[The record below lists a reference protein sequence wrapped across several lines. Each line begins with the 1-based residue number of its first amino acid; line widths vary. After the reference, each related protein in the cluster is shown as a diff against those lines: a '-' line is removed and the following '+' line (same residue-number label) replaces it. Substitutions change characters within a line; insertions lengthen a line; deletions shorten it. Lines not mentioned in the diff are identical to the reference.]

1 MDTLLDLFLTFA
13 YLALVSVG
21 GGATILPEMERQ
33 VVSHQWLTH
42 QDFVEIFALSQL
54 APGPNMLLVFLIG
67 YRIASFPGAI
77 AAGLGMFIPTSCL
90 LAGLAHVTKGAHP
103 PKWVEQFHTALIPI
117 TVGLLAA
124 AAWTIGQGI
133 IDEVYQIIICGVAA
147 LAIIKNWANPALV
160 IVLAVIIGIGQA
172 FLPDTAQIL
181 ADIPTLTV
189 LILLISLV
197 IASCLFLSK
206 KIRNALLQDAFA
218 PPLKQAMEGGFSPLI
233 IVRDRP
239 TAATGTIP
247 LLLLLLMGQS
257 LALLWTSRAEI
268 TRTWAETTT
277 AIVQSLQAENNGCRV
292 PSTAAKDYSTYLQV
306 CNAMQDVLNVPNGQF
321 FYGGTMG
328 AAALRSN
335 NFLKEIRLAH
345 PNFQLRYLDPMSVP
359 PDSTTGIRMLLNG
372 ELSFAESQRPLREI
386 EHQQAQEWGFT
397 LKQIPVAKTGAA
409 FYTHPG
415 INLLGLSLEQLKGIY
430 TGKITN
436 WSKVGGPDV
445 AIVPVSQDIDGN
457 GSTLS
462 LLLQDIP
469 QDEQKLADNI
479 QHVRDTT
486 AAVRKVAT
494 TPGAIGFGTQVLV
507 AHQHSIRLIGL
518 AQGNSRQYIQPMTT
532 EGQVN
537 RAALADGSYP
547 LIQQIFVIF
556 RQDETLDEVAGVAY
570 ANLLLSNT
578 GKKLMEQAGYLPITF

>member
-1 MDTLLDLFLTFA
+1 MNTLVDLFLTFA

-21 GGATILPEMERQ
+21 GGVTILPEMERQ

-77 AAGLGMFIPTSCL
+77 AAGLGMFTPTSCL
-90 LAGLAHVTKGAHP
+90 LAGLAHFTKEGHP
-103 PKWVEQFHTALIPI
+103 PKWVAQFHTALIPI

-124 AAWTIGQGI
+124 AAWTIGQGM
-133 IDEVYQIIICGVAA
+133 IDEFYQIIICGGAA

-160 IVLAVIIGIGQA
+160 IVLAVMIGVGQA
-172 FLPDTAQIL
+172 FLPDTAQIF
-181 ADIPTLTV
+181 ADIPTLI
-189 LILLISLV
+189 ILTLLFSLV
-197 IASCLFLSK
+197 IALFVVLSK

-218 PPLKQAMEGGFSPLI
+218 PPLKQAMEGGFSPLM

-239 TAATGTIP
+239 TAAKGTIP
-247 LLLLLLMGQS
+247 LLLLLLTGQS
-257 LALLWTSRAEI
+257 LALLWTSRAAI
-268 TRTWAETTT
+268 TRIWAETTT
-277 AIVQSLQAENNGCRV
+277 AIAQSLQAESNGCRV
-292 PSTAAKDYSTYLQV
+292 PSTAAKDYLTYLQV
-306 CNAMQDVLNVPNGQF
+306 CNAMQDVLNVPKGQF

-335 NFLKEIRLAH
+335 SFLKEIRLAH
-345 PNFQLRYLDPMSVP
+345 PDFQLRYLDPMSIP

-372 ELSFAESQRPLREI
+372 ELSFSESQRPLRAI
-386 EHQQAQEWGFT
+386 EYQQAQEWGFT

-436 WSKVGGPDV
+436 WSEVGGPDI
-445 AIVPVSQDIDGN
+445 AIVPVSQDIDAN

-462 LLLQDIP
+462 LFLQDVP
-469 QDEQKLADNI
+469 RNKQKLAGNI

-507 AHQHSIRLIGL
+507 VHQHSIRLIGL
-518 AQGNSRQYIQPMTT
+518 AKGSSRQFIQPMTT

-537 RAALADGSYP
+537 RAALANGSYP
-547 LIQQIFVIF
+547 LIQQIFVVL
-556 RQDETLDEVAGVAY
+556 RQDGTLDEVAGVAY
-570 ANLLLSNT
+570 ANLLLSNK
-578 GKKLMEQAGYLPITF
+578 GKTLMEKAGYLPMTF